1 MEAKYTKIWRPWPG
15 IDGGDDRL
23 SSLPDQIISYILSFM
38 ETKYAV
44 GTEALS
50 RRWEGLWTRVS
61 NLDLDNRLVYDDSS
75 GDDLKIVYA
84 SDAKRRDSQFCHF
97 VDKVLGEHK
106 NLNSLTRFRFHFAVE
121 HRQYSTV
128 LRRTRFKRELVFG
141 PAIEEIDV
149 RVCGETA
156 LGIPQC
162 MRCIPENFYTL
173 KNLKVARL
181 SGVVLGAINRPVFLP
196 SLKILQLSYV
206 KMKDFE
212 SLGRIISGCPVLEI
226 FHLESCHP
234 SSKNES
240 DRIEVSLPRLKNF
253 KVSDYGN
260 WDDPMCPIV
269 IEAPNLEDLY
279 LEHFAELQFKG
290 KIPLSRLHVAHVD
303 VGQDCRTSYHDVI
316 RLLSQISNARK
327 LSLSGETLVH
337 LSAATDDDVRLPI
350 FPNLT
355 HLTIGIGL
363 FGPTSWFLHSLLNS
377 ASKLQS
383 LVIDM
388 RGHWGVP
395 LRWEGLE
402 TACTPHCLLSSL
414 EEIEV
419 RELVAYPDEKKMIAY
434 LLKSG
439 AVLRKVNM
447 HVNSRFLELMGRK
460 DLVALLKL
468 PRRSSTCQVELFFPF
483 EDDRD
488 SYIGS
493 DDESDTDDNVDDGDS
508 DSTDDKIDCEDDASD
523 SEEDSL

>member
-253 KVSDYGN
+253 K
-260 WDDPMCPIV
+260 
-269 IEAPNLEDLY
+269 
-279 LEHFAELQFKG
+279 FKG